1 MKLSRVHFSV
11 YRHINR
17 MNREEA
23 LRSLHIAQK
32 HFDSE
37 NYPSSIRFC
46 KKSISLFPTPQ
57 AQTLLDKA
65 EQLSSGSSSSS
76 SGSSAKASSS
86 ATETSTSSEGVRQRK
101 AEQSSTAQPANLSEK
116 NGSSGSWTPA
126 QAAVV
131 KRVKM
136 CKVTSYYEI
145 LSLEKSCSDADIK
158 KAYRKVS
165 KPSIVL
171 SS

>member
-1 MKLSRVHFSV
+1 
-11 YRHINR
+11 

-32 HFDSE
+32 HFDSD
-37 NYPSSIRFC
+37 NYPSAIRFA
-46 KKSISLFPTPQ
+46 KKSISLFDTPQ
-57 AQTLLDKA
+57 AQTLLGKA
-65 EQLSSGSSSSS
+65 EELSTSGTKASASS
-76 SGSSAKASSS
+76 SGVDPSA
-86 ATETSTSSEGVRQRK
+86 SSEGVRQRK
-101 AEQSSTAQPANLSEK
+101 SEQTSTAQPTNSNANGNAKAST
-116 NGSSGSWTPA
+116 SSSSSSANWTAA

-131 KRVKM
+131 KRVKA

-165 KPSIVL
+165 ISSLL
-171 SS
+171 SQPGEFKLTKVSYSF